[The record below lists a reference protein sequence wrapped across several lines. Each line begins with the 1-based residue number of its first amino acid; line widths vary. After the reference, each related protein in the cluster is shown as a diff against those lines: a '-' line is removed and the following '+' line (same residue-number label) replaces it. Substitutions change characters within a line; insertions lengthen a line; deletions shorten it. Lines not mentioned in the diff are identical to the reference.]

1 MHSLFLTEKSV
12 PLRSLDSTTMC
23 SVIDLSASTKELD
36 IQDRQF
42 SHREMAAPY
51 TYRYWYCIEQIGIL
65 LYQRYSVPLKNFLVI
80 GFYLYLLHPIT
91 FISPQK

>member
-12 PLRSLDSTTMC
+12 PLRSLAPITMC

-42 SHREMAAPY
+42 SHREMA
-51 TYRYWYCIEQIGIL
+51 
-65 LYQRYSVPLKNFLVI
+65 VPMPTDTGTALSK
-80 GFYLYLLHPIT
+80 
-91 FISPQK
+91 